1 MVILSC
7 SNMQSEAKLRSRAP
21 NFSNTENLILYD
33 CINKYKHIIENKKI
47 DRASLA
53 QKHNAWREVAKEFNS
68 ITAGYNRTAESLQ
81 QNYKNM
87 KKKTKKWSTISR
99 MDLTEDKT
107 EEVEDCGT
115 SANGWEKISSATA
128 VPTNPW
134 QESFMEMA
142 EESDTQGRESR
153 NANMHDSAPSI
164 TGCYTMYDADSSR
177 NTPSEDVKPAEI
189 ILGGADELPT
199 VEAGAKGESEQSDY
213 FRHDSDNLI
222 KSHDPLL
229 IRKRKV
235 QSSGREAV
243 AYKIKL
249 LAAEELAMASAQKQ
263 VIQIQ
268 LLNEQETLE
277 HNRLLRKMELEDAQ
291 RKYQHNETVRKL
303 QLKKC
308 LNIYNNFT
316 LEE

>member
-53 QKHNAWREVAKEFNS
+53 QKHTAWREVAKEFNS

-87 KKKTKKWSTISR
+87 KKKTKKWSNISR
-99 MDLTEDKT
+99 MHLPDKT

-115 SANGWEKISSATA
+115 SADGWEKISSATA

-153 NANMHDSAPSI
+153 NAIMHDSAPSI
-164 TGCYTMYDADSSR
+164 TGCYTMYDADSSL

-189 ILGGADELPT
+189 ILDELPT
-199 VEAGAKGESEQSDY
+199 VEADAKGESEQSDY
-213 FRHDSDNLI
+213 FRHDSDNLTEN
-222 KSHDPLL
+222 HDPLL
-229 IRKRKV
+229 IRKRKL

-263 VIQIQ
+263 MIQIQ

-291 RKYQHNETVRKL
+291 RKYQHNEAVRKF